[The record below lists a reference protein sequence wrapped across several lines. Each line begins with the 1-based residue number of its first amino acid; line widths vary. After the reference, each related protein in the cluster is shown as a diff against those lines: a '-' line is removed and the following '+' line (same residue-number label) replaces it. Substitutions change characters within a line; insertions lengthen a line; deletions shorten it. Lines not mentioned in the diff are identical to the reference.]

1 MRYRSRLIAAVV
13 VLTLILSAGMAM
25 AAPKSNIV
33 HVSRE
38 HKQFAIGSEAEPVVR
53 VKPGDILVIET
64 EDCFDYQI
72 QSPEDVVDAIDFDRV
87 NPATGPI
94 YVEGAEPG
102 DTLVVDILHID
113 LDKQGVMVTVPGL
126 GVLPD
131 EVTSTTKIL
140 PVVGDKVIWDED
152 FSFAIK
158 PMIGVI
164 GVAPKGD
171 PIPCGHPG
179 DHGGNM
185 DCKEIGMGCTVNLP
199 VNVKGAYLHMGDCH
213 ARQGDGEVCGTGV
226 EIRTVVT
233 CRVRLKKNTGLERPV
248 LERDNRIMFMGSH
261 VDLFT
266 ANQMALRDAVHYLME
281 AKDLTFEDAVKLAS
295 AIVDMKIAQ
304 LVDPLL
310 TVRAEIDL
318 ATLY

>member
-1 MRYRSRLIAAVV
+1 MAVLV
-13 VLTLILSAGMAM
+13 VLALVILSTGTALAKPEG
-25 AAPKSNIV
+25 NIV
-33 HVSRE
+33 YVSRE
-38 HKQFAIGSEAEPVVR
+38 LKQYAIGSEADPVVT
-53 VKPGDILVIET
+53 VQPGDILVIET
-64 EDCFDYQI
+64 EDCFDNQI
-72 QSPEDVVDAIDFDRV
+72 QTPADTIGEIDFERV

-102 DTLVVDILHID
+102 DTLVVEILKID
-113 LDKQGVMVTVPGL
+113 LGHQGVMVTVPGL
-126 GVLPD
+126 GVLAD
-131 EVTSTTKIL
+131 EVESSTRIL
-140 PVVGDKVIWDED
+140 PIEGNKVIWDEN

-164 GVAPKGD
+164 GVAPKGE
-171 PIPCGHPG
+171 PIACGAPG

-185 DCKEIGMGCTVNLP
+185 DCNEIGEGCTVNLP
-199 VNVKGAYLHMGDCH
+199 VNVEGAYLHMGDCH

-233 CRVRLKKNTGLERPV
+233 CRVNLIKNTGLERPV

-261 VDLFT
+261 EDLFT
-266 ANQMALRDAVHYLME
+266 ACQIALRDMAHYLMKVKNLTLEE
-281 AKDLTFEDAVKLAS
+281 ALILSS

-310 TVRAEIDL
+310 TVRAELDL
-318 ATLY
+318 AILH